1 MNISLK
7 TARKTLELNE
17 AALAKNPHSS
27 ELKEVVFK
35 IKKLIVKLDD
45 EQDARAK
52 MLWSIAEQ
60 RADRIGRQSAV
71 AAVLSSAAGLGLS
84 ISLSP
89 DAGWGEIGAA
99 QSAVIVAE
107 TLARFKNLF
116 SLSTENFPAPGG
128 TFKKLVSDWRVT
140 YEQETEKGG
149 SAGSDDAGLSIKRPK
164 LGLRPLP

>member
-1 MNISLK
+1 MSSSLK
-7 TARKTLELNE
+7 IARKTLELNE

-27 ELKEVVFK
+27 EFKEVVFK
-35 IKKLIVKLDD
+35 LKKLIVKLDD

-52 MLWSIAEQ
+52 MLWSITEQ
-60 RADRIGRQSAV
+60 QADRVGRRSAV

-84 ISLSP
+84 ISISP

-116 SLSTENFPAPGG
+116 SPSAEKFPASEGK
-128 TFKKLVSDWRVT
+128 FKKSVLGWRVT
-140 YEQETEKGG
+140 YEQESEKGG
-149 SAGSDDAGLSIKRPK
+149 SAGSNDAGLSIKRPK
-164 LGLRPLP
+164 RGSRPLP

>member
-1 MNISLK
+1 MSSSLQK
-7 TARKTLELNE
+7 AKKTLELNE

-27 ELKEVVFK
+27 EFKEVVFK
-35 IKKLIVKLDD
+35 LKKLIVKLED

-52 MLWSIAEQ
+52 MLWSMAEQ
-60 RADRIGRQSAV
+60 QADRVGRQSAV

-84 ISLSP
+84 ISISP

-116 SLSTENFPAPGG
+116 PPSAENFPAPEGK
-128 TFKKLVSDWRVT
+128 FKKSVLGWRVT
-140 YEQETEKGG
+140 YAESVDDGG
-149 SAGSDDAGLSIKRPK
+149 SAGSIDSGLVIKRP
-164 LGLRPLP
+164 RPKF